1 MKKSLTI
8 YWARRDFRLLDNPAL
23 FNAIEFQKTHNSD
36 YVNLYIL
43 DDGILAGGPHPHIG
57 YPRRKY
63 LSKALSHFA
72 TSLHGMEII
81 SGNYEI
87 LFAELSKQ
95 YHEVHV
101 FVNEDIEPYSIHRD
115 KTVSKLVTKLHSFT
129 DQLTVSAGTVSG
141 SGTVYSV
148 FTPFKKNVWT
158 QFINSQSL
166 LAPKLLNPHSLVQLE
181 LLNIFHSAEY
191 TQKEL
196 ESVLWKL
203 LDCPWVF
210 EIGGESYNLDQLLTR
225 PNYEEWY
232 ENETQALEVFND
244 YLTSGQLGQ
253 YKQNRDDLALDT
265 VEKTVGKLHMS
276 GKTSKMSVALKWGL
290 VSART
295 LKNKIL
301 EHFGTLFYE
310 PFDRG
315 DNLGAQTY
323 LSELI
328 WREFYK
334 YILLH
339 RPEVLNLEYQEKFR
353 NIQWV
358 SGDEGKKRFLAW
370 IKGETGYP
378 VVDAAMKQIASLGWM
393 HNRSRMIVASILT
406 KNLGVDWRWGQEYFR
421 AVLLD
426 LDEAS
431 NNGGWQ
437 WGASTGSDSKPIRI
451 FNPYLQAENYDK
463 GNKYQLKW
471 LPKDYD
477 HISPPLVE
485 HKFARD
491 SAMKR
496 YGLGGRDGAPRDY

>member
-1 MKKSLTI
+1 MKEKLTI

-23 FNAIEFQKTHNSD
+23 FNAIEFQKTHNTD
-36 YVNLYIL
+36 YVNLFIL
-43 DDGILAGGPHPHIG
+43 DEGILNGGVHPHIG
-57 YPRRKY
+57 HPRRKY

-72 TSLHGMEII
+72 KSLGTMEIV
-81 SGNYEI
+81 SGNFETI
-87 LFAELSKQ
+87 FSAFIKQ
-95 YHEVHV
+95 YKEVHV
-101 FVNEDIEPYSIHRD
+101 FVNEDIEPYSLKRD
-115 KTVSKLVTKLHSFT
+115 EAITKLVTKLYSFH
-129 DQLTVSAGTVSG
+129 DQLTIPASTISG

-148 FTPFKKNVWT
+148 FTPFKRNVWT
-158 QFINSQSL
+158 QFINSQTVQI
-166 LAPKLLNPHSLVQLE
+166 PKLTDVKTVIQIQLPHVIHTTECTQLE
-181 LLNIFHSAEY
+181 LEAR
-191 TQKEL
+191 
-196 ESVLWKL
+196 LWKL

-210 EIGGESYNLDQLLTR
+210 EIAGESYNLDELFSR
-225 PNYEEWY
+225 PTYEEWY
-232 ENETQALEVFND
+232 ENEAQALEVFD
-244 YLTSGQLGQ
+244 EYLSSGELGE
-253 YKQNRDDLALDT
+253 YKQNRDNLVLDT
-265 VEKTVGKLHMS
+265 QEKIVGKLNMT

-295 LKNKIL
+295 LKQKIL
-301 EHFGTLFYE
+301 EHFGTLFSD
-310 PFDRG
+310 PFDQG

-353 NIQWV
+353 HIEWV
-358 SGDEGKKRFLAW
+358 RGEEGKKLFVAW
-370 IKGETGYP
+370 MKGETGYP
-378 VVDAAMKQIASLGWM
+378 VVDAAMHQIAQTGWM
-393 HNRSRMIVASILT
+393 HNRSRMVVASILT

-437 WGASTGSDSKPIRI
+437 WGASTGSDPKPIRI
-451 FNPYLQAENYDK
+451 FNPYLQAQNYDK

-485 HKFARD
+485 HKLARD

-496 YGLGGRDGAPRDY
+496 YALGKSNGVSRN